1 MVDQRVGGWAFILG
15 IVIAI
20 IAGLIAGYLDIV
32 TAGYI
37 ALVLVIL
44 GLIIGFLNLN
54 DKEMQPFLIA
64 AIALMLMQ
72 MSAGGLVLLDKVING
87 LGTILAS
94 MVSNIAVFVMPAA
107 LVVALKAVYKLAARP
122 S

>member
-15 IVIAI
+15 VVIAI
-20 IAGLIAGYLDIV
+20 IAGLIAGYLDAA
-32 TAGYI
+32 TQGYI

-72 MSAGGLVLLDKVING
+72 LSAGGLNLIPYIGIYLV
-87 LGTILAS
+87 S
-94 MVSNIAVFVMPAA
+94 MVRNIVVFVMPAA
-107 LVVALKAVYKLAARP
+107 LVVGLKAVYRLASKP

>member
-15 IVIAI
+15 VVIAI
-20 IAGLIAGYLDIV
+20 IAGLVAGYLDVV

-44 GLIIGFLNLN
+44 GLIVGFLNLN
-54 DKEMQPFLIA
+54 DKETQPFLVA

-72 MSAGGLVLLDKVING
+72 LSAGGLNLIPYI
-87 LGTILAS
+87 GTYLVS
-94 MVSNIAVFVMPAA
+94 MVQNIAVFVMPAA
-107 LVVALKAVYKLAARP
+107 LVVSLKAVKNLASRP
-122 S
+122 AE

>member
-15 IVIAI
+15 VVIAI
-20 IAGLIAGYLDIV
+20 IAGLAAGYLDAV
-32 TAGYI
+32 SAGYV

-44 GLIIGFLNLN
+44 GLIVGFLNLN
-54 DKEMQPFLIA
+54 DKEIQPFLVA

-72 MSAGGLVLLDKVING
+72 VSAGGLNLIPYIGIYL
-87 LGTILAS
+87 TS
-94 MVSNIAVFVMPAA
+94 MVQNIAVFVMPAA

>member
-15 IVIAI
+15 VVIAI
-20 IAGLIAGYLDIV
+20 IAGLVAGYLDV
-32 TAGYI
+32 VSAGYI

-44 GLIIGFLNLN
+44 GLIVGFLNLN

-64 AIALMLMQ
+64 TLALMLLQ
-72 MSAGGLVLLDKVING
+72 VTAGGLNMIPYIGIYLV
-87 LGTILAS
+87 S

-107 LVVALKAVYKLAARP
+107 LVVSLKAVYRVASRP

>member
-20 IAGLIAGYLDIV
+20 IAGLTAGYLDII

-72 MSAGGLVLLDKVING
+72 LSAGGLG
-87 LGTILAS
+87 LIPYIGLYLVS
-94 MVSNIAVFVMPAA
+94 MVQNIAVFVMPAA
-107 LVVALKAVYKLAARP
+107 LVVSLKAVYRLASRA